1 MGKYKKT
8 IAFKQ
13 KANGDLDFTDRRLFR
28 FMLIPFQFD
37 SLFMFGK
44 IKKDFTKVMGIG
56 LVDKVVGGDK
66 YDIVYMNFGST
77 TRAVVVWEYNARK
90 QIATLSRGK
99 YAMMYGFIRVLKND
113 AGKRRAVLY
122 ARALQGWYVPT
133 AYDVKKKYKDFQFD
147 KEDDNDSNFKEFLDD
162 LQEIKDGE

>member
-1 MGKYKKT
+1 
-8 IAFKQ
+8 
-13 KANGDLDFTDRRLFR
+13 
-28 FMLIPFQFD
+28 
-37 SLFMFGK
+37 
-44 IKKDFTKVMGIG
+44 MGIG